1 MWLWRSCNL
10 EDASRKT
17 RLKFELQFRYRYK
30 MSCFSFF
37 AGYMT
42 KDEADRVITAAE
54 KVGTF
59 LIRFSSSEADKGS
72 FAVCLKTD
80 TGAEHKLLEVI
91 N

>member
-1 MWLWRSCNL
+1 
-10 EDASRKT
+10 
-17 RLKFELQFRYRYK
+17 

-42 KDEADRVITAAE
+42 KEEADRVITAE
-54 KVGTF
+54 EVGTF

-72 FAVCLKTD
+72 FTLCLKTD
-80 TGAEHKLLEVI
+80 NGAEHILLEVI